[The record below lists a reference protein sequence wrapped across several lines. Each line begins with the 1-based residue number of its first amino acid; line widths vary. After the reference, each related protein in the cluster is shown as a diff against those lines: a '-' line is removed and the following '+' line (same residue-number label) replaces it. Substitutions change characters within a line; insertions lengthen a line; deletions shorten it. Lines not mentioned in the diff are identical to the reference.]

1 MLKQTRTRL
10 TRQLMLSSALA
21 LTLAAALPA
30 ASQAQDDET
39 VVIASAND
47 VISLDPHML
56 DSNHPTGSVIWSIFD
71 SLVRRAPD
79 GTAEPRLATS
89 WKRVDDLT
97 WRFTLREGVTF
108 TNGEEFNAQAV
119 KTNFERMNSTPWSTF
134 QQLHDQTGLTEVN
147 VIDDYTI
154 ELVTEAPTV
163 NMLYW
168 LAEAFIGAP
177 AYLTESDPDMVANE
191 PVGSGPYKLESWSR
205 DDRLTLTVNED
216 YWGDM
221 PDAETVVFRVIP
233 ETSSRLNELRA
244 GTADLV
250 VDITPDIADQANS
263 DISSAVYVQGLRKM
277 HMGINIEG
285 EQPALQ
291 NPLVRQALNHA
302 VDVETIITA
311 LLDGQTV
318 PIPSIVNP
326 PNNNPDLERF
336 AYDPARAMELM
347 AEAGY
352 EDGFPLTIQY
362 STRFAGG
369 KEVSEVVASYLSEIG
384 IEPTVE
390 AVELGQFR
398 EMLANTST
406 AGIYF
411 MGWAALINPSVEL
424 VILTCGHVD
433 NSSGYCNEEYD
444 ALVMEA
450 SQTLDD
456 EERQQLEFEAQD
468 LVWKDAPWVYLWR
481 LPVVFGMAN
490 DIIYEPRADNYV
502 EPYLIT
508 VE

>member
-1 MLKQTRTRL
+1 MPIQTPMRL
-10 TRQLMLSSALA
+10 ARQLMLSSAVA
-21 LTLAAALPA
+21 LTMAALPA
-30 ASQAQDDET
+30 PTWAQDNET
-39 VVIASAND
+39 IVIASAND

-56 DSNHPTGSVIWSIFD
+56 NSNHPTGSVIWSIFD

-79 GTAEPRLATS
+79 GTADPRLATS
-89 WKRVDDLT
+89 WERIDDVT
-97 WRFTLREGVTF
+97 WRFHLREGVTF
-108 TNGEEFNAQAV
+108 TNGEPFNAEAV
-119 KTNFERMNSTPWSTF
+119 KVNFERMNTAPWSTV

-154 ELVTEAPTV
+154 DLVTEAPTV

-177 AYLTESDPDMVANE
+177 KYLTDSAPDMVANE
-191 PVGSGPYKLESWSR
+191 PIGSGPYKLESWKR

-216 YWGDM
+216 YWGDA

-233 ETSSRLNELRA
+233 ETSSRLNELRG
-244 GTADLV
+244 GTADV
-250 VDITPDIADQANS
+250 IVDITPDIAGQADS
-263 DISSAVYVQGLRKM
+263 DISSAVYVEGLRKM
-277 HMGINIEG
+277 HMGINLEG
-285 EQPALQ
+285 EQPALKD
-291 NPLVRQALNHA
+291 LKVRQALNHA
-302 VDVETIITA
+302 VDVDTIITA
-311 LLDGQTV
+311 LLDGKTV

-326 PNNNPDLERF
+326 PNNNPDLTRF
-336 AYDPARAMELM
+336 EYDPEKAKALM

-352 EDGFPLTIQY
+352 EDGFPLSIQY
-362 STRFAGG
+362 STRYAGG

-398 EMLANTST
+398 EMLSGIST
-406 AGIYF
+406 KGIYF

-433 NSSGYCNEEYD
+433 NSSGYCNADYD
-444 ALVMEA
+444 ALVKKA

-456 EERQQLEFEAQD
+456 DERQKLEFEAQQI
-468 LVWKDAPWVYLWR
+468 VWNDAPWLYLWR
-481 LPVVFGMAN
+481 LPVVFGKSN
-490 DIIYEPRADNYV
+490 DVTYDFRADNYV
-502 EPYLIT
+502 EPYLMT